1 MAKPCKTFAYID
13 KCTIGLNS
21 FNSPFCYRACFQASS
36 YLFLFG
42 KCTFFFFGI
51 EGDRISLSIKALIE
65 DEPDN
70 SDEEYDIP
78 DEYKAGSSSSNEA
91 ADESPFAKLLKDIK
105 L

>member
-1 MAKPCKTFAYID
+1 MLKLGSTVKAKI
-13 KCTIGLNS
+13 I
-21 FNSPFCYRACFQASS
+21 
-36 YLFLFG
+36 
-42 KCTFFFFGI
+42 GI

-78 DEYKAGSSSSNEA
+78 DEYKAGSSYSNEA